1 MIRWLSTATFPGK
14 TQPTIIENM
23 EMRHLLSPLLLISLL
38 FTGCRQE
45 TIPLVFEGPDGP
57 MTLTATY
64 YPNPSDVKDCFGVIS
79 HTEGRDVFSSMWLDF
94 YAKDKVRPGQELRF
108 EKLMFGAPLS
118 SDSRNYADSHTG
130 KMILLEK
137 TQERIVIRMED
148 VRFTILH
155 GEYTLSGDLVALAKK
170 EK

>member
-1 MIRWLSTATFPGK
+1 MKRLFT
-14 TQPTIIENM
+14 
-23 EMRHLLSPLLLISLL
+23 PLLLFSLL

-45 TIPLVFEGPDGP
+45 SIPLVFEGPDGP

-64 YPNPSDVKDCFGVIS
+64 YPSPSDVKYCFGVIS

-94 YAKDKVRPGQELRF
+94 YAKDDVRPGQELRF

-118 SDSRNYADSHTG
+118 SDSRNYADSYTG
-130 KMILLEK
+130 KMILREK
-137 TQERIVIRMED
+137 TKDRIVIRMED
-148 VRFTILH
+148 VRFTIFH
-155 GEYTLSGDLVALAKK
+155 GEYTINGDLVALVKK

>member
-1 MIRWLSTATFPGK
+1 
-14 TQPTIIENM
+14 
-23 EMRHLLSPLLLISLL
+23 MRRLFTPLLLSLL

-94 YAKDKVRPGQELRF
+94 YAKDNVKPGQELCF
-108 EKLMFGAPLS
+108 ENLTFGAPLS
-118 SDSRNYADSHTG
+118 SDSRNYANSYTG
-130 KMILLEK
+130 KMVLREK
-137 TQERIVIRMED
+137 TKDRIVIRMEG

-155 GEYTLSGDLVALAKK
+155 GEYTINGDLVALVKI

>member
-1 MIRWLSTATFPGK
+1 
-14 TQPTIIENM
+14 
-23 EMRHLLSPLLLISLL
+23 MRHLLSPLLLISLL

-94 YAKDKVRPGQELRF
+94 YAKDEVKPGQELRF

-118 SDSRNYADSHTG
+118 SDSRNYADSYTG
-130 KMILLEK
+130 KMILREK
-137 TQERIVIRMED
+137 TKERIVIRMEG

-155 GEYTLSGDLVALAKK
+155 GEYSLSGDLVALVKK

>member
-1 MIRWLSTATFPGK
+1 
-14 TQPTIIENM
+14 
-23 EMRHLLSPLLLISLL
+23 MRHLLSPLHLISLL

-45 TIPLVFEGPDGP
+45 TTPLVFEGPDGP

-94 YAKDKVRPGQELRF
+94 YAEDEVRPGQELRF
-108 EKLMFGAPLS
+108 EKLMFGVPLS
-118 SDSRNYADSHTG
+118 SDSRNYADSYTG
-130 KMILLEK
+130 KMILREK
-137 TQERIVIRMED
+137 TKERIVIRMED

-155 GEYTLSGDLVALAKK
+155 GEYTLSGDLVALVKK